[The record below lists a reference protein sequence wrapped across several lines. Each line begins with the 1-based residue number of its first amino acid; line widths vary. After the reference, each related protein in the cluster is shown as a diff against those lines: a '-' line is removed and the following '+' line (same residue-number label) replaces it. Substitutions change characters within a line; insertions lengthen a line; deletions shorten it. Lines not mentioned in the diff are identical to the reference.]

1 MNTRTI
7 RRATSLATG
16 LLVLL
21 PLHALAAD
29 PPNTWAERGMF
40 RPLTAADPAKKLD
53 RELPRPTDAD
63 RVLIG
68 TTAPI
73 YIPPRRGTT
82 VSTLRVSGG
91 TRGNAGGQPI
101 ISVLA
106 PNGDGTTI
114 HDQPTLYWYT
124 SRPLVAPV
132 LFTLIE
138 VDAVAPTAVIRL
150 VAPAEAGIHS
160 IRLAE
165 LGTRLAPG
173 TTYHW
178 SVAVVTDATRR
189 SHDLVATG
197 AIEYIPGA
205 AVAIDPAHDYHAYAQ
220 QGLWYDAMTAL
231 SNRLSTD
238 PTDEI
243 LHGHRA
249 TLLEAVGL
257 GHVAGYDWHHRL

>member
-1 MNTRTI
+1 MMTRTI
-7 RRATSLATG
+7 RRATTLATG

-40 RPLTAADPAKKLD
+40 RPLIATDPAKKLD
-53 RELPRPTDAD
+53 RELPRPADAD
-63 RVLIG
+63 RMLIG

-82 VSTLRVSGG
+82 VSTLRVGGG

-138 VDAVAPTAVIRL
+138 VNAVAPTAVIRL
-150 VAPAEAGIHS
+150 VTPLETGIHS
-160 IRLAE
+160 IRLTE

-173 TTYHW
+173 KAYHW
-178 SVAVVTDATRR
+178 SVAVVNDAARR
-189 SHDLVATG
+189 SHDIVATG
-197 AIEYIPGA
+197 AIEYSPDT
-205 AVAIDPAHDYHAYAQ
+205 AVAIDSAHDYHAYAQ
-220 QGLWYDAMTAL
+220 QGLWYDAVAAL
-231 SNRLSTD
+231 IDRLNRD
-238 PTDEI
+238 PSDEV
-243 LHGHRA
+243 LQLHRA
-249 TLLEAVGL
+249 VLLDAVGL
-257 GHVAGYDWHHRL
+257 EHVVGYDRHHRL